1 MPIVRYIAPVLDSNG
16 VPLLDSNGAPILSL
30 TLERGLIMVVR
41 ATGGSRLFIGPVANV
56 DTINAMGDAAAV
68 AHFEAVTGW
77 VEVEEVEDLGTI
89 GDSSS
94 QVTFTALKNRRVR
107 KMKGPRDGGTQN
119 LIVGR
124 DPLDDGQ
131 EALIDAE
138 KTDYDYYFKIEMNDA
153 RGDGYTNS
161 VQYYAGLVMSGPT
174 NHGNVSNVTRR
185 NFNIGINTAVY
196 EVASVGA

>member
-1 MPIVRYIAPVLDSNG
+1 MPIVRYIAPVLDSSG

-41 ATGGSRLFIGPVANV
+41 KTGGSRLFVGPVANV

-77 VEVEEVEDLGTI
+77 VEVEEVEDFGTI
-89 GDSSS
+89 GDTSDEI
-94 QVTFTALKNRRVR
+94 TFTAVKNIRVR
-107 KMKGPRDGGTQN
+107 KLKGPRNAGTQTVV
-119 LIVGR
+119 VGR

-131 EALIDAE
+131 EALLDAE

-153 RGDGYTNS
+153 RGDGYTKS
-161 VQYYAGLVMSGPT
+161 VQYYAGLVMSGQT